1 MSAGPKPVR
10 PSVNSWNADYLEEQ
24 FERYQS
30 DPGSVTPD
38 LQLFFQGFELALGN
52 DLELPEGAPSP
63 LITAPSSP
71 RFEGATGTTGDE
83 AIVEKLIQAYRDLG
97 HLGADLDPLER
108 SRDIPEPLNPAYY
121 GLADSDLDREVDA
134 TTLGLTG
141 RVTIRAVVEHL
152 RSIYCGSIGAEFMH
166 ILDTEQRE
174 WLLDQFEG
182 SGRQIVLSRQERVLI
197 LELLTRSDS
206 FERFLGKRYP
216 GDKRFSLEGSE
227 SLIPLTEWIL
237 MTATEHDVEEVVLGM
252 AHRGRLNVLN
262 NILGKTYQQ
271 VFTEFEESWDEDF
284 VDGGGD
290 VKYHQG
296 YSGTRQF
303 PNGRMLHLAMSS
315 NPSHL
320 ESVDPVVM
328 GRCRAKQRLRGDH
341 ERRRVI
347 PLLMHGDAAVIG
359 QGIVAE
365 CLNLYALQ
373 GYTVGGTIH
382 IVVNNQ
388 IGFTTSSED
397 SRSTRYCTDAAK
409 MIDAPVFHVN
419 GDDPEACIAIARI
432 ALEYRQKFKRDV
444 FIDMWCY
451 RKYGHNEQDEQ
462 TFTQPLLAK
471 AIRAHKGVLANY
483 ASRLLGEGV
492 INDADIQAIKHRLAE
507 ALEQAQVAA
516 RETPDDPT
524 IDPGSERWQGI
535 SNEFS
540 FDPVETS
547 VSRETLE
554 EVCAALG
561 HVPEGFNLNR
571 KLKPLLKARASLL
584 ETGEISYADA
594 ETLAYATLLIERHPI
609 RMTGQDVRRGTF
621 SHRHAVLRDAETG
634 ESYTPL
640 NNIRTV
646 DESSLEC
653 DPADQSCQAKLC
665 IYDSPLSEASV
676 LGFDYGYSLADPRML
691 VLWEAQFG
699 DFVNGAQVIID
710 QYIASAE
717 AKWERWSG
725 LVMLLPH
732 GYEGAGPE
740 HSSCRMERFLELC
753 GHDNIQVVYPS
764 TAGQTFHMLRRQVH
778 RSFRKPLIVMTPKS
792 MLRIPTGHINDLMND
807 RFHEML
813 DDPYFADDDSHDRS
827 KVTRVILCC
836 GKIYWELK
844 ERREKTGRTDI
855 AIVRIEQ
862 VYPFHADLLR
872 EVLEGYPKDA
882 KLMYV
887 QEEPYNAGAFLFVSD
902 KLQAVLGLDRPE
914 YVGRPESGSPATGSK
929 RLHKSQQD
937 LILTRAVGPA
947 PSSENK
953 PGEKLAAS
961 A

>member
-1 MSAGPKPVR
+1 
-10 PSVNSWNADYLEEQ
+10 VNSWNADYLEEQ
-24 FERYQS
+24 FERYQA
-30 DPGSVTPD
+30 DPTSVPAD
-38 LQLFFQGFELALGN
+38 LRLFFQGFELAMAG
-52 DLELPEGAPSP
+52 EIRMPEGSPSA
-63 LITAPSSP
+63 LVTAASSP
-71 RFEGATGTTGDE
+71 RFEGVTGKTGDE
-83 AIVEKLIQAYRDLG
+83 AIVENLIQAYRDLG
-97 HLGADLDPLER
+97 HLGADLDPLKR
-108 SRDIPEPLNPAYY
+108 PRDIPEPLDPAYY
-121 GLADSDLDREVDA
+121 GLEEADLDREVNGA
-134 TTLGLTG
+134 PLGLTG
-141 RVTIRAVVEHL
+141 RVTIRTVIERLH
-152 RSIYCGSIGAEFMH
+152 STYCGSIGAEFMH
-166 ILDTEQRE
+166 ILDTEQRD

-182 SGRQIVLSRQERVLI
+182 SGRDIALSQQDRVLI

-227 SLIPLTEWIL
+227 SLIPLTEWVL

-271 VFTEFEESWDEDF
+271 IFTEFEESWDEDF

-303 PNGRMLHLAMSS
+303 PNGRMLHLAMAS

-328 GRCRAKQRLRGDH
+328 GRCRAKQRLRGDR

-347 PLLMHGDAAVIG
+347 PLLMHGDAAIIG

-419 GDDPEACIAIARI
+419 GDDPEACVAVARI

-483 ASRLLGEGV
+483 ANRLLGEGV
-492 INDADIQAIKHRLAE
+492 INDADVQAIKHRLAE

-516 RETPDDPT
+516 REAPDDPT
-524 IDPGSERWQGI
+524 IDPGSERWRGLT
-535 SNEFS
+535 NEFS
-540 FDPVETS
+540 FEPVETS

-554 EVCAALG
+554 EVCEAIG
-561 HVPEGFNLNR
+561 RVPEGFNLNR

-584 ETGEISYADA
+584 ETGDISYADA
-594 ETLAYATLLIERHPI
+594 ETLAYGTLLLERHPI
-609 RMTGQDVRRGTF
+609 RLTGQDVRRGTF

-634 ESYTPL
+634 ESFTPL
-640 NNIRTV
+640 NNIRKI

-653 DPADQSCQAKLC
+653 DPSDQGFQAKLC

-753 GHDNIQVVYPS
+753 GHDNMQVVYPS

-778 RSFRKPLIVMTPKS
+778 RSFCKPLIVMTPKS
-792 MLRIPTGHINDLMND
+792 MLRVPTGHIDDLMND

-813 DDPYFADDDSHDRS
+813 DDPFFAKDDTHDRS
-827 KVTRVILCC
+827 KVARVILCS

-862 VYPFHADLLR
+862 VYPFHAEMLR
-872 EVLEGYPKDA
+872 EILEGYPQGA
-882 KLMYV
+882 ELMYV

-902 KLQAVLGLDRPE
+902 KLQAVMDLERPK

-929 RLHKSQQD
+929 KMHKSQQD

>member
-30 DPGSVTPD
+30 DPASVPQD
-38 LQLFFQGFELALGN
+38 LQLFFQGFELALAG
-52 DLELPEGAPSP
+52 DLRMPEGTPTPLVTAQPSP
-63 LITAPSSP
+63 
-71 RFEGATGTTGDE
+71 RMGGAISTTGDE
-83 AIVEKLIQAYRDLG
+83 AVIEKLIQAYRDLG

-108 SRDIPEPLNPAYY
+108 PRDIPGPLSPEYY
-121 GLADSDLDREVDA
+121 GLTDADLDRQVNGA
-134 TTLGLTG
+134 MLGLTG
-141 RVTIRAVVEHL
+141 RVTIRAVIERLH
-152 RSIYCGSIGAEFMH
+152 SIYCGSIGAEFMH

-182 SGRQIVLSRQERVLI
+182 SGREVKLSRQDRVLI

-271 VFTEFEESWDEDF
+271 IFTEFEESWEEDF

-328 GRCRAKQRLRGDH
+328 GRCRAKQRLRDDH

-359 QGIVAE
+359 QGIVGE
-365 CLNLYALQ
+365 CLNLYALE

-382 IVVNNQ
+382 IVINNQ

-419 GDDPEACIAIARI
+419 GDDPEACVAVARI

-471 AIRAHKGVLANY
+471 AIRAHKGVLTNY
-483 ASRLLGEGV
+483 ANRLLAEGV
-492 INDADIQAIKHRLAE
+492 INDADVQAIKHRLAE

-524 IDPGSERWQGI
+524 IDPGSARWQGI

-540 FDPVETS
+540 FDPIDTS
-547 VSRETLE
+547 VMRETLE

-561 HVPEGFNLNR
+561 RVPEGFHINR
-571 KLKPLLKARASLL
+571 KLKPLLESRASLL
-584 ETGEISYADA
+584 ETGDISYADA
-594 ETLAYATLLIERHPI
+594 ETLAYGTLLLERHPI

-646 DESSLEC
+646 DESSLEH
-653 DPADQSCQAKLC
+653 DPSDKSFQAKLC

-725 LVMLLPH
+725 LVMFLPH

-753 GHDNIQVVYPS
+753 GHDNMQVVYPT

-792 MLRIPTGHINDLMND
+792 MLRIPTGHIDDLMND

-813 DDPYFADDDSHDRS
+813 DDPFFAKDDTHDRS
-827 KVTRVILCC
+827 KVTRVILCS

-844 ERREKTGRTDI
+844 ERREKTGRTDV

-862 VYPFHADLLR
+862 IYPFHAELLR
-872 EVLEGYPKDA
+872 EILEGYPKDA
-882 KLMYV
+882 ELMYV
-887 QEEPYNAGAFLFVSD
+887 QEEPYNAGAFMFVSD
-902 KLQAVLGLDRPE
+902 KLQAVLGLCRPK

-929 RLHKSQQD
+929 KLHKLQQD
-937 LILTRAVGPA
+937 LILTQAVGPV

-953 PGEKLAAS
+953 PGENLAAS